1 MKLTPILAVIAGGL
15 FLSACSSS
23 EPEQQATSA
32 NVHQRVAIPMAG
44 PASDNC
50 ARAGGTLA
58 FSRQLDGSPV
68 GMCQLPNGKR
78 CGETALMQGACAR

>member
-1 MKLTPILAVIAGGL
+1 MKLAPILAVVVAG

-32 NVHQRVAIPMAG
+32 NVHQRTVVTMAA

-50 ARAGGTLA
+50 ARAGGTMA
-58 FSRQLDGSPV
+58 FSRQLDGSSV

-78 CGETALMQGACAR
+78 CGELALMQGYCTR

>member
-1 MKLTPILAVIAGGL
+1 MKLAPILAAVFGCL
-15 FLSACSSS
+15 LLSACSS

-32 NVHQRVAIPMAG
+32 NVHQRSVITMAA

-58 FSRQLDGSPV
+58 LSHQLDGSRV

-78 CGETALMQGACAR
+78 CAEWALMQGTCAR